1 MIKFVLIMYLCSGVA
16 NDCRRIPTALTAFDS
31 YRDCGIYGYQHT
43 VNVLKAMP
51 EEHVNEWKI
60 YTRFKCQE
68 NSSSV

>member
-1 MIKFVLIMYLCSGVA
+1 MVKFILIMYLCSGVA

-51 EEHVNEWKI
+51 EEYVNEWKI

-68 NSSSV
+68 NSSSI